1 MTEAATATP
10 AKPKTEYEKVG
21 MKDGR
26 EVEFPGKRQVQKS
39 VTVDE
44 AAGAVSVR
52 FDFRNG
58 DTATISSGELPGET
72 QLLALGHGLSQ
83 KCGDE
88 AAGAKKIED
97 IVAAVT
103 DMMGKLKKGEW
114 RVPSTA
120 GDSFSGTHIVIQA
133 ICEATGKSVEQV
145 KAFLQGKLDAAKAAV
160 PPQSLSRQ
168 ELYASFRRP
177 DSKVAA
183 IISRLEAEDAA
194 KGGGKV
200 SANDLL
206 AELG

>member
-21 MKDGR
+21 MRDGR

-44 AAGAVSVR
+44 AAGTVSVR

-58 DTATISSGELPGET
+58 DTATISSHELPGET

-145 KAFLQGKLDAAKAAV
+145 KAFLQGKLDAAKAAGA
-160 PPQSLSRQ
+160 SLSRQ